1 MQGLDE
7 LRGAEGQCRRTAQ
20 VASYAFYP
28 SRGEHRARQVRSA
41 AHRRTGAAGD
51 VNRIPHVIVVAV
63 GQGVETLGFEQAG
76 IEIQRGGTV
85 LAGSDTRLPEME
97 GVFAGGDCV
106 TGPATV
112 IRAIAAGK
120 AAAANIDEY
129 LGFHH
134 EITTDVQVPAPRF
147 SDLRPRG
154 RSDTTQRDA
163 GERKQDFACIE
174 CGLTAEEAEQESSRC
189 LRCDHFGYGVFKG
202 GRVEKW

>member
-1 MQGLDE
+1 M
-7 LRGAEGQCRRTAQ
+7 
-20 VASYAFYP
+20 
-28 SRGEHRARQVRSA
+28 
-41 AHRRTGAAGD
+41 
-51 VNRIPHVIVVAV
+51 AV
-63 GQGVETLGFEQAG
+63 GQGVETLGFEQTG
-76 IEIQRGGTV
+76 ILIQRGGTF

-120 AAAANIDEY
+120 AAAANIDDY
-129 LGFHH
+129 LGFRH

-154 RSDTTQRDA
+154 RVNTTERDA
-163 GERKQDFACIE
+163 GERKRDFACIE
-174 CGLTAEEAEQESSRC
+174 CGLTAEEADQESSRC

-202 GRVEKW
+202 GRTEKW